1 MKKILYTAMFVIAL
15 LSMTTSCKDY
25 LDKSPLSDINEEDP
39 YKNYTNFQGFTEEL
53 YNCIP
58 MLTQCDYHSCWN
70 FGEDEYW
77 QPSETR
83 VFAYAVDQGNYWGW
97 NECYYSFFHTGAP
110 GTTGTD
116 RFQKGHLWGMAW
128 YGIRKAN
135 VGLANLNLLTNA
147 TQEEKDLIAG
157 QLYFFRGFFHFMLMQ
172 YWGGLPYIDQ
182 VIPADAVMRYPRLTY
197 QQTADKAAEDFQKS
211 ADLLPV
217 DWDKTT
223 VGKATAGK
231 NNLRINKIMALS
243 FLGKDLLWAGSPLM
257 NKESTGDANY
267 NKEYCQRAAEAF
279 GQVLK
284 ICDETGRYQLAD
296 FKDYTELFYTYNQ
309 SYKLPGLKEAIFFEN
324 PNGNWRWNMVN
335 DFRPSTIC
343 GSGIKVYPT
352 ANYVDLFGMANGK
365 PIKDPTKRDPESGY
379 DPEHPFKG
387 RDPRFYK
394 DIVFDGE
401 KCVKDGSKVGNNASK
416 QYASLYTGGVYRTAT
431 PSKDCF
437 TGYMNMKFTSQYC
450 NDWDGYRENNNMVL
464 SLIRLADVYLM
475 YAEAVAE
482 GYGSATATAK
492 DYTMNAVTAVNKI
505 RERAGVGDVAD
516 EYLTTLDGFMS
527 ELRRERAV
535 ELAFEGHRWT
545 DLRRWLLLDK
555 EPYTLKKAV
564 YFDRAKDQTDAERY
578 KNPEDNHVVNLRE
591 ETLSTR
597 HFTEKHYWLP
607 FLKSDVQMYPE
618 FKQNP
623 GWD

>member
-1 MKKILYTAMFVIAL
+1 
-15 LSMTTSCKDY
+15 
-25 LDKSPLSDINEEDP
+25 
-39 YKNYTNFQGFTEEL
+39 
-53 YNCIP
+53 
-58 MLTQCDYHSCWN
+58 
-70 FGEDEYW
+70 
-77 QPSETR
+77 
-83 VFAYAVDQGNYWGW
+83 
-97 NECYYSFFHTGAP
+97 
-110 GTTGTD
+110 
-116 RFQKGHLWGMAW
+116 
-128 YGIRKAN
+128 
-135 VGLANLNLLTNA
+135 
-147 TQEEKDLIAG
+147 
-157 QLYFFRGFFHFMLMQ
+157 
-172 YWGGLPYIDQ
+172 
-182 VIPADAVMRYPRLTY
+182 
-197 QQTADKAAEDFQKS
+197 
-211 ADLLPV
+211 
-217 DWDKTT
+217 
-223 VGKATAGK
+223 
-231 NNLRINKIMALS
+231 
-243 FLGKDLLWAGSPLM
+243 M
-257 NKESTGDANY
+257 NKVSTGDANY

-335 DFRPSTIC
+335 DFRPSTLS

-365 PIKDPTKRDPESGY
+365 PIKDPTKKDPDSGY
-379 DPEHPFKG
+379 DPEHPFKN

-394 DIVFDGE
+394 DIIFDGE
-401 KCVKDGSKVGNNASK
+401 KCVKDGSKVGNNAHR
-416 QYASLYTGGVYRTAT
+416 QYASLYTGGTYRTAT

-437 TGYMNMKFTSQYC
+437 TGYLNMKFTSQYC

-545 DLRRWLLLDK
+545 DLRRWLLVDK

-564 YFDRAKDQTDAERY
+564 YFDRAKDQTDAKTRPMPNATRIRRTTMSSICVRKY
-578 KNPEDNHVVNLRE
+578 SLRA
-591 ETLSTR
+591 TSPRSTTGCPSSR
-597 HFTEKHYWLP
+597 ATYRCIPNSSKTQDGNKLVSGKH
-607 FLKSDVQMYPE
+607 
-618 FKQNP
+618 
-623 GWD
+623 